1 MPLCTWRWGW
11 DPPEGLWG
19 DHEFPLLG
27 GPGLLRRSVGLWR
40 MVKHLSLSLLMITCR
55 SAKMSNSFSFQE
67 NYIRLDQCLQ
77 YFKKKLKEIHNK
89 TVNLTNF
96 LNIVYIFS
104 TKILN
109 TVFVHK
115 DFFFWTFRLLDG
127 MIHHEMMILIICCRN
142 NLNYITEELKN
153 PYVYDYL
160 FTYNLQI
167 IVALY
172 SSRI

>member
-1 MPLCTWRWGW
+1 MYVHIFLKQILLNATLYLKVRLRPSRRALRGPRVPPPRWPWPSTTLC
-11 DPPEGLWG
+11 
-19 DHEFPLLG
+19 
-27 GPGLLRRSVGLWR
+27 GPMTDGKTS
-40 MVKHLSLSLLMITCR
+40 LSLSLLMITCR

-115 DFFFWTFRLLDG
+115 DFFSGLLDCL
-127 MIHHEMMILIICCRN
+127 ME
-142 NLNYITEELKN
+142 
-153 PYVYDYL
+153 
-160 FTYNLQI
+160 
-167 IVALY
+167 
-172 SSRI
+172 